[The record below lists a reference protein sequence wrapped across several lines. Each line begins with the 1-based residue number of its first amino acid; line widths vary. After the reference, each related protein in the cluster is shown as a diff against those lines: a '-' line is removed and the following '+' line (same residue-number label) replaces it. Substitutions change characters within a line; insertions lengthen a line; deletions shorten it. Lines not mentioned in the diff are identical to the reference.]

1 MANKPAEMKDEG
13 AVVNRMA
20 TLNALAIPYDVKKV
34 MKAASCF
41 VAKSFVAM

>member
-1 MANKPAEMKDEG
+1 MVNHAMEMRDEG

-34 MKAASCF
+34 MKEASCF